1 MKSAILISILLF
13 WGFMMYGQETDTT
26 KIKIGDTKIIIIDK
40 NEDQKTQDEK
50 ADKAKKEFE
59 KLLEEKQHI
68 LQEQEI
74 ELEKL
79 QKELELRQ
87 NNFETQQDEL
97 LKKDAELKIKELD
110 KQIAE
115 SNKKVEDLQKEVEAL
130 EKGIEDLENELNEEF
145 DKDNDSDKDEDWD
158 NDDYNW
164 HFDEDWRGDWDNLSP
179 FGRKKKFRG
188 HWAGFELGLNN
199 YINSD
204 GSFTMKP
211 EDTGF
216 ELRDGNSWTF
226 ILNFIELNIPFSR
239 SAGLVT
245 GLGTSWSNYH
255 FRNNVNVYED
265 SLGVIV
271 ATPETERSYNKN
283 SLHAWNFSVPLIFE
297 FQFPSGHGN
306 PGVYLGLGVVGTLK
320 VNSWGNIE
328 YTEGGVRFEE
338 RRVTDF
344 QENTFRY
351 GLTARLGLS
360 YLRFFV
366 NYDLV
371 PLFKKDHG
379 PELYPVS
386 FGITLLSF

>member
-1 MKSAILISILLF
+1 MKNTILIFTILF
-13 WGFMMYGQETDTT
+13 WGICAYAQEQDTT

-50 ADKAKKEFE
+50 AELARKEFE
-59 KLLEEKQHI
+59 KLLQEKEQS
-68 LQEQEI
+68 LQEQNI

-79 QKELELRQ
+79 QKELESNQ
-87 NNFETQQDEL
+87 KNFESQQDEQ
-97 LKKDAELKIKELD
+97 LKKDAELKMKDLN
-110 KQIAE
+110 KQVE
-115 SNKKVEDLQKEVEAL
+115 EHNKRVEDLQKEVDAL
-130 EKGIEDLENELNEEF
+130 EKGIENLEDELGDNS
-145 DKDNDSDKDEDWD
+145 DNDTDIDEDWD
-158 NDDYNW
+158 DDNFDW
-164 HFDEDWRGDWDNLSP
+164 HMDEDWHGDWDNLSP
-179 FGRKKKFRG
+179 FGHKKKFRG

-199 YINSD
+199 YVNSD

-211 EDTGF
+211 EDSGF

-226 ILNFIELNIPFSR
+226 VLNFIELNVPFGR
-239 SAGLVT
+239 NAGLVT
-245 GLGTSWSNYH
+245 GLGTSWNNYH
-255 FRNNVNVYED
+255 FRNNVNVFED

-271 ATPETERSYNKN
+271 ASPENVKSYNKN
-283 SLHAWNFSVPLIFE
+283 SLHAWNFSVPFIFE
-297 FQFPSGHGN
+297 FQIPSGHSS

-320 VNSWGNIE
+320 VNSWGKVE
-328 YTEGGVRFEE
+328 YSQDGVRFEE

-351 GLTARLGLS
+351 GLTARMGFS
-360 YLRFFV
+360 FLRFFV